1 MTNRIIDSYVVRID
15 EEAMPGYTSHKEI
28 NYIVVD
34 EEIKANDSTQYIY
47 DENEVLVQ
55 KVVAN
60 YEYEALG
67 YYKETTTTYKYSNQ
81 ELIFETTEVLNY
93 EDDVVKS
100 GTKVEKDYKAM
111 TETNYTYNYE
121 TDEWD
126 VVHN

>member
-1 MTNRIIDSYVVRID
+1 
-15 EEAMPGYTSHKEI
+15 MPGYTSHREI

-34 EEIKANDSTQYIY
+34 EVPKATNATQYIY

-55 KVVAN
+55 KIVAN
-60 YEYEALG
+60 YEYETAKT
-67 YYKETTTTYKYSNQ
+67 YTETTTTYRYSNQ
-81 ELIFETTEVLNY
+81 ELILETKEVKNY

-100 GTKVEKDYKAM
+100 RTKVVKDYKAM

-121 TDEWD
+121 TGEWD